1 MDRPARF
8 SHYNSTFY
16 EASPRSNTSGQRS
29 ASKTPASSGEDI
41 KLDELYEWT
50 KRREWPT
57 RKESEDVRQWRRRAT
72 ATAEDDVKEWPTVA
86 VEKEASPTATSP
98 RKSPDRYF
106 DHNFLHPPTP
116 NRLSFPPPISRPAG
130 DSGHEPPRLA
140 RRMTAMSINLQQTS
154 RFGWWTLGLLLVT
167 VVVVTMTALYANGS
181 AKSLMRDKFF
191 TTSSANAILILR
203 ILTEACALLF
213 AALIMV
219 VVEDLQ
225 WALAS
230 RPVGVSLLHFV
241 GLDAGTGVWG
251 LLRLLATAD
260 WKQKYSSLFRLVVIC
275 MIPLPGIVLMG
286 DITLEL
292 VFFPES
298 TYKVSAGVAQFNSSY
313 ISEVDDTVLTAML
326 VQMGSMTWSG
336 RDTWTSTPLGPLYG
350 KCTVSQTD
358 TSWAPCDE
366 SHLLVGGVLGVSPQ
380 SDNFTTYPD
389 STAYVVPMTRSLQL
403 EYGTVHDIDRL
414 HDNGTC
420 YTIGASTAAAYW
432 CVDTGSDQELLFGK
446 KPARSLD
453 AALDVVMYICVSVC

>member
-1 MDRPARF
+1 MDRPGRF

-16 EASPRSNTSGQRS
+16 EASYRSNTSGERS
-29 ASKTPASSGEDI
+29 ASKTRASPGEDI

-50 KRREWPT
+50 KRKEWPT
-57 RKESEDVRQWRRRAT
+57 RKETEDLGQWRRRAT
-72 ATAEDDVKEWPTVA
+72 ATADDLRIDDIKEWPTVA
-86 VEKEASPTATSP
+86 VEKETSP
-98 RKSPDRYF
+98 RASSPRNSPDRHF

-116 NRLSFPPPISRPAG
+116 NRISFPPPISRSAG
-130 DSGHEPPRLA
+130 DSGHEPPTLA
-140 RRMTAMSINLQQTS
+140 RRMTSMSINLQQTS

-167 VVVVTMTALYANGS
+167 VIVVTMTALYANGS

-260 WKQKYSSLFRLVVIC
+260 WKHKYSSLFRLVVIC

-286 DITLEL
+286 DINLEL

-313 ISEVDDTVLTAML
+313 IAMVDHTVLTAML
-326 VQMGSMTWSG
+326 IQMGSMTWSA
-336 RDTWTSTPLGPLYG
+336 RDTWTSSPLGPLYG

-358 TSWAPCDE
+358 DSWAPCDE

-389 STAYVVPMTRSLQL
+389 STAYVVPKTRSLQL

-432 CVDTGSDQELLFGK
+432 CVDTGSDKELLFGK
-446 KPARSLD
+446 NL
-453 AALDVVMYICVSVC
+453 V